1 MKTLLEILNLKR
13 LSGILFYTSII
24 SFIIAFNFT
33 DNPPAGGWQQQF
45 LPTSLPGIT
54 DITFTDSLTGFAV
67 TTVDA
72 DNSSYIIKTINGGD
86 NWIISLTENTGRIFT
101 KVKFLNSSTG
111 FAVTDYEVGG
121 GRLYKTTNGGNEWII
136 LNNPNEFF
144 FYDDISVLSEQE
156 IWAAGNLPFDGGVF
170 KTTNG
175 GVNWQRMYYDISRP
189 ADRVYMYNS
198 RIGFIAYGV
207 LSNGFL
213 RKTTD
218 SGNSWFLLNDYGFY
232 KMQFEDSLIGYK
244 SDGNLK
250 KTSDGGI
257 SWDTLLAVQNGS
269 PVHGITDFVL
279 LADTIWGINPSGN
292 ILYPNNE
299 YRGVIFKTTN
309 LGINWCFQ
317 LPDTSIQLSHY
328 YYINFFKANFGWT
341 YLQIGGVHTITGGDT
356 VSYPLTL
363 IKNLKLN
370 IPKSFNLSQ
379 NYPNPFNPSTK
390 IEYELQTSDFVSIKI
405 YDLLGKEIKSYV
417 NKKQTAG
424 KYQIDFDGSGLS
436 GGVYFYSLYLN
447 INLTDTKK
455 MLMVK

>member
-24 SFIIAFNFT
+24 SFIIAFNFS
-33 DNPPAGGWQQQF
+33 DNPPVSGWQQQF

-257 SWDTLLAVQNGS
+257 SWDTLLAVQSGN
-269 PVHGITDFVL
+269 PPHVIQEFVL
-279 LADTIWGINPSGN
+279 QNVTIW
-292 ILYPNNE
+292 E
-299 YRGVIFKTTN
+299 
-309 LGINWCFQ
+309 
-317 LPDTSIQLSHY
+317 
-328 YYINFFKANFGWT
+328 
-341 YLQIGGVHTITGGDT
+341 
-356 VSYPLTL
+356 
-363 IKNLKLN
+363 
-370 IPKSFNLSQ
+370 
-379 NYPNPFNPSTK
+379 
-390 IEYELQTSDFVSIKI
+390 
-405 YDLLGKEIKSYV
+405 
-417 NKKQTAG
+417 
-424 KYQIDFDGSGLS
+424 
-436 GGVYFYSLYLN
+436 
-447 INLTDTKK
+447 
-455 MLMVK
+455 